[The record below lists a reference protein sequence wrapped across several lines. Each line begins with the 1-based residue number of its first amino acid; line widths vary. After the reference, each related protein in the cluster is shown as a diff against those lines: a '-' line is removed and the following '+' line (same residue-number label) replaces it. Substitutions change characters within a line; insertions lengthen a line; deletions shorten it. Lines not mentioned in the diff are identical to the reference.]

1 MNSFYR
7 AWSDDGSICQQ
18 SVGKFEIPFHITEE
32 SPIRPQ
38 AVGKLEEPILPPVV
52 AELPWGHNTILLER
66 LVGREERLWYAKM
79 ALENGWPRRVLIQH
93 IAARLHLRQGNA
105 QTNFALA
112 LPAAQAKLAQEALK
126 DEYALDFLTPA
137 TRQEKDIEQGIIEN
151 TQRFLMEL
159 GKGFAFVG
167 RQVRLPANG
176 QEHVVDLL
184 LYNIVLHS
192 YIVVEL
198 KAGPFKTEHVSKLSA
213 YLTAAD
219 AVLRREGDD
228 VSIGMILCRSKNKV
242 AVEYALRDQR
252 KPIGVA
258 CYRLTK
264 ALPGPLAGKLP
275 SARELEKRL
284 NAL

>member
-1 MNSFYR
+1 MLKD
-7 AWSDDGSICQQ
+7 A
-18 SVGKFEIPFHITEE
+18 PT
-32 SPIRPQ
+32 
-38 AVGKLEEPILPPVV
+38 
-52 AELPWGHNTILLER
+52 
-66 LVGREERLWYAKM
+66 RLWYARK
-79 ALENGWPRRVLIQH
+79 AIVHGWSRKVLIQKIKSQLH
-93 IAARLHLRQGNA
+93 IHQGKA
-105 QTNFALA
+105 QTNFALTLA
-112 LPAAQAKLAQEALK
+112 PTQAKLAQQALQ

-137 TRQEKDIEQGIIEN
+137 TRQEKEIEQGIIEN

-198 KAGPFKTEHVSKLSA
+198 KAGPFKAEQVSKLSS

-219 AVLRREGDD
+219 VVLRRAGDE